1 MKKVLLFLSAAALFA
16 ACSNLKENEF
26 EVEGSIDKSLD
37 GKNVILQKQGG
48 MFGIVPVDTVKIEN
62 GKFMFKGKA
71 EAPEF
76 HFVSVEGLQNVG
88 INFVLEHGS
97 IELKID
103 KDSIQ
108 KSERGGTYNND
119 VLHDFMTETFK
130 IQADKQKFEKNNM
143 TAYQTA
149 QGKNDTVTMNKL
161 MKQHRG
167 FDDKL
172 NNYSESFIK
181 ENPKAYI
188 TVLLLKQQAVSGRKT
203 YAELKKTYEGL
214 DEDLKKLK
222 EGKQLLEAIE
232 NMKKAEEK
240 TALLKKNEANVA
252 VGKMAPDFS
261 APGPDGKTISL
272 KQSLG
277 KVTLIDFW
285 ASWCGPCRQE
295 NPNVVAMYNELHS
308 KGLNIIG
315 VSLDRPN
322 DADKWKK
329 AIADDKLTWTH
340 VSNLL
345 EWNDPIAQQ
354 YGVQGI
360 PATFLLDASGKIVAK
375 NLRGEELKAKVK
387 ELLGQ

>member
-1 MKKVLLFLSAAALFA
+1 MKKVLLFLSAVAMLA

-26 EVEGSIDKSLD
+26 EIEGSIDKSLD
-37 GKNVILQKQGG
+37 GKNAILQKQGG

-62 GKFMFKGKA
+62 GKFLFKGKV

-76 HFVSVEGLQNVG
+76 HFVTIDGAPNVG
-88 INFVLEHGS
+88 VNFILENGS
-97 IELKID
+97 IELAID

-108 KSERGGTYNND
+108 NSERGGTYNND
-119 VLHDFMTETFK
+119 VLHEFMGETMK
-130 IQADKQKFEKNNM
+130 IEAEKQK
-143 TAYQTA
+143 YQKANTQKYTTA
-149 QGKNDTVTMNKL
+149 QAANDTVTTNKL
-161 MKQHRG
+161 MKDLTA
-167 FDDKL
+167 FEDKKTK
-172 NNYSESFIK
+172 YSEEFMK

-188 TVLLLKQQAVSGRKT
+188 SLLLMKQQAMAGKKS
-203 YAELKKTYEGL
+203 YPELKKQYDAL

-222 EGKQLLEAIE
+222 EGKELSEAIE

-240 TALLKKNEANVA
+240 TAQLKKNETNVA
-252 VGKMAPDFS
+252 IGKTAPDFS
-261 APGPDGKTISL
+261 APAPDGKTVSL

-322 DADKWKK
+322 EGDKWKK
-329 AIADDKLTWTH
+329 AIADDKLTWIQ

-360 PATFLLDASGKIVAK
+360 PATFLLDATGKIVAK
-375 NLRGEELKAKVK
+375 NLRGEELKAKIK
-387 ELLGQ
+387 ELLAK